1 MGNFSDRHHCQKV
14 CVYGG
19 TDGRRGGAAC
29 CRGSFACENHGIQRA
44 TTRNLI
50 RSEKKMCEEC
60 YSDENRITPLLNPLD
75 CLENHTQYICGTCGR
90 CICIEHDPNRG
101 LQRWDFPFKSLEIA
115 KLYLRSADYS
125 KKKSCGIYE
134 LKSENGRL
142 SYKIFADNKDLLL
155 YLKKN
160 KGKTCKNMKPV
171 FIIEEYKEYANTQ
184 VRKLTSEE
192 IQKYMS
198 ER

>member
-1 MGNFSDRHHCQKV
+1 M
-14 CVYGG
+14 
-19 TDGRRGGAAC
+19 
-29 CRGSFACENHGIQRA
+29 
-44 TTRNLI
+44 I

-101 LQRWDFPFKSLEIA
+101 LQRWNFPFKSLEIA

-160 KGKTCKNMKPV
+160 KEKTCEKMKPV